1 MAVLGWM
8 AIFAM
13 TLELLPQVIEYY
25 MIAYIV
31 STAGFILG
39 MFGAGTIINHN
50 IRKRRQNRDD
60 NDY

>member
-39 MFGAGTIINHN
+39 MFGAGASSITTS
-50 IRKRRQNRDD
+50 RKRRQNRDD